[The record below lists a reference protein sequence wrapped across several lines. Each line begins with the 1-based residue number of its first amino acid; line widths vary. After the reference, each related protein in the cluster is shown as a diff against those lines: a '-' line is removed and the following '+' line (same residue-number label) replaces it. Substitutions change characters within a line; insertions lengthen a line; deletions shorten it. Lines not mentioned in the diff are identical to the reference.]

1 MSESQS
7 APLDIRSIY
16 LHLSRKFNDGAE
28 GCPDQRSM
36 GECPC
41 LEPMD
46 EKAGSYR
53 AYLYIWPAGF
63 HLTAAQVANWFYAMG
78 AREVFISHV
87 LHDPWNETFEGSC
100 NDGAKNW
107 LVEFAA

>member
-1 MSESQS
+1 MNLR
-7 APLDIRSIY
+7 ALY

-28 GCPDQRSM
+28 GCPDALSM

-41 LEPMD
+41 LDQREP
-46 EKAGSYR
+46 GSNNYQ

-63 HLTAAQVANWFYAMG
+63 HLTAAQVAGWFTEMG
-78 AREVFISHV
+78 ANDVFITHV

-107 LVEFAA
+107 IVDFVA